1 MRAVVIDRD
10 HDGQNGRFSV
20 CSLLCRYLDGFSAP
34 PYSDLIND
42 IARLSIDAIRNRADE
57 LSSKAL
63 EILWFGIT
71 MSRQNGV
78 RLILTS
84 EFFYADRVGIAER
97 VHQVLDVSGI
107 VLVVGTYLNHDI
119 GSIA

>member
-20 CSLLCRYLDGFSAP
+20 CSLLCRYLDGFSAL

-42 IARLSIDAIRNRADE
+42 IARLGIDAIRNRADE

-63 EILWFGIT
+63 EILCFGIT

-78 RLILTS
+78 CLIITR
-84 EFFYADRVGIAER
+84 EVFYADRLVISLR
-97 VHQVLDVSGI
+97 VHYVIYVI
-107 VLVVGTYLNHDI
+107 
-119 GSIA
+119 